1 MLRKIVEARTLVALA
16 MSAGVG
22 LWGLHSYPVVARRR
36 VPRSDR

>member
-22 LWGLHSYPVVARRR
+22 LGSPLVPRLARRR
-36 VPRSDR
+36 VPRSDW